1 MHSFSVCCLWY
12 MLFVSVE
19 QLTALTY
26 LVERNTSF
34 FNLLKFTYSADS
46 CCQKSNNNTG
56 LMSRSSFH
64 SFRRPWILTWLS
76 VCDLSEICVVTTLFL
91 HVQNAPSSFCFG
103 FICVFLHHL
112 GEIGYKSTSIIRIHW
127 LAFLFCL
134 LVTDCRVLEGLQRY
148 SSIPTYLP
156 VNYQLLNADLGFFLK
171 EANQDF
177 MRNST
182 LVSRTEPFFIYQARS
197 LPSVNASYGPLSVEQ
212 PVPLE
217 LLQSPGTFPAS
228 SLFTFNWKVQTF
240 IMNSRI
246 HLTKP
251 KVQVLFYV
259 AGRDWDDYS
268 AIDKLPCVHMFAF
281 HETQEVRGTCQLR
294 GELGLCVAELEP
306 LASWFS
312 PPSVVPGRQR
322 NHEVSEGTPVELYYV
337 LQSTD
342 AGCHSDESRKDNFIR
357 TSQEGLFGSYTS
369 TPLRRIGGVRL
380 YQNPTEPPLAEHR
393 LDNNF
398 MVLVPATPMRQRETG
413 SAFITVSA
421 YSPVEMFTL
430 R

>member
-1 MHSFSVCCLWY
+1 MFHQIIWH
-12 MLFVSVE
+12 
-19 QLTALTY
+19 TDAL
-26 LVERNTSF
+26 R
-34 FNLLKFTYSADS
+34 
-46 CCQKSNNNTG
+46 QG
-56 LMSRSSFH
+56 
-64 SFRRPWILTWLS
+64 
-76 VCDLSEICVVTTLFL
+76 
-91 HVQNAPSSFCFG
+91 
-103 FICVFLHHL
+103 
-112 GEIGYKSTSIIRIHW
+112 SIIAAQECLLVHAQRAQVEAQQQIFTLGLIGLIWPWFPNSDWWYYTITLAQQSKAPKCKIYNDKASNQWIHLINELIVKMLVGL
-127 LAFLFCL
+127 LAILWWACSDSALLFCL
-134 LVTDCRVLEGLQRY
+134 LVADCRVLEGLQRY

-156 VNYQLLNADLGFFLK
+156 VNYQVLNADLAFFLK

-177 MRNST
+177 MRNSSLIT
-182 LVSRTEPFFIYQARS
+182 RTEPFFIYQARS
-197 LPSVNASYGPLSVEQ
+197 LPSVNASYGPLSLEQ

-228 SLFTFNWKVQTF
+228 SVFTFNWKVQTF
-240 IMNSRI
+240 IMNTRI
-246 HLTKP
+246 HLAKP

-281 HETQEVRGTCQLR
+281 HETQEVRGTCQLK

-322 NHEVSEGTPVELYYV
+322 NLEMSEGTPVELYYM
-337 LQSTD
+337 LQSTE
-342 AGCHSDESRKDNFIR
+342 AGECHSEEARKDNFIR
-357 TSQEGLFGSYTS
+357 SSQEGLFGSYTS

-380 YQNPTEPPLAEHR
+380 YQDPTPPPLAEHR

-398 MVLVPATPMRQRETG
+398 MVMVPATPMRQRETV